1 MKNTHAHQ
9 LAASLVFYSPLM
21 TLFWYDTP
29 DLYEGEPEME
39 WFENLQ
45 TVFDESHV
53 LDGMPGKNVTMARR
67 HGKEWFVGMLTNN
80 EGSTEKLNCNFL
92 EKGQT
97 YLASV
102 YTDGGEAVKTKTHV
116 KCSYVLVKSDD
127 VITFNLKPRGGA
139 AIRLVPVTEK
149 DAKVYRPYL
158 GELF

>member
-1 MKNTHAHQ
+1 
-9 LAASLVFYSPLM
+9 
-21 TLFWYDTP
+21 
-29 DLYEGEPEME
+29 
-39 WFENLQ
+39 
-45 TVFDESHV
+45 
-53 LDGMPGKNVTMARR
+53 MARR

-139 AIRLVPVTEK
+139 AIRLVPVTERMRK
-149 DAKVYRPYL
+149 FTDRILENYFEYFFFESLSMIVV
-158 GELF
+158 